1 MSLRSRSLSLI
12 HLWAACALAACGGP
26 AEPGDGTMA
35 EPTTS
40 SSASSTEGEPNTST
54 ATETSATSATSS
66 TASTAASD
74 ESGPPECTVANYDCP
89 AGFGCSQ
96 PNNFD
101 PPFCDPIPEGG
112 CTQVEPCPE
121 GFMCETPSHH
131 TEIGTCEP
139 NGESS
144 GSSGGSTTAG

>member
-1 MSLRSRSLSLI
+1 
-12 HLWAACALAACGGP
+12 
-26 AEPGDGTMA
+26 MA

-54 ATETSATSATSS
+54 ATDTSATSS
-66 TASTAASD
+66 TASTEASD

-139 NGESS
+139 IDESSGSSGESS